1 MFKMDYLAVQGGH
14 HMPAVT
20 RTQKTARR
28 ATSLPSTAN
37 REKRVGRPKA
47 EAKLVPLATSVPP
60 YIKEWLQ
67 KMAEADR
74 RTVSSYVNI
83 ILEDV
88 YRKSQETSDSRE
100 Y

>member
-1 MFKMDYLAVQGGH
+1 
-14 HMPAVT
+14 MPAVT
-20 RTQKTARR
+20 STQKTARR

-47 EAKLVPLATSVPP
+47 EAKLVPLAISVPP

-74 RTVSSYVNI
+74 RTVSAYVNI

-88 YRKSQETSDSRE
+88 YKKSQEAANDQE
-100 Y
+100 H